1 MSDISITI
9 ASGDYD
15 RTRPIRDGRVAVEG
29 CDVTYVNMQPAE
41 LFLRAA
47 RDAEFDVTEFSIST
61 YMLQTQRGVSP
72 YTAIPVFLSR
82 SFRQSNL
89 YIRTDRAIE
98 SPGDL
103 KGKLVGVPEYQL
115 TAAVWLRGLLKDEYG
130 LDAWDMRWRTGGV
143 EQPGREERTPISLPS
158 EFDTAPVGGDKTLA
172 GALAQGD
179 IDALISP
186 PDPSCF
192 RNGDPHVARMW
203 PDYRDAERQY
213 FQRTGVFPIMH
224 LVAVKKDLVEKHPW
238 LPATLYKAFSEAKD
252 LALEDLRFRTVPT
265 VTLPWV
271 VAEVEATEQFLG
283 KDFWPYGLEPNRDVI
298 EKLIRYSHQQYLT
311 APGLTPEDLFHPIT
325 H

>member
-1 MSDISITI
+1 MSNISITI

-15 RTRPIRDGRVAVEG
+15 RTRPIRDGLVAVDG
-29 CDVTYVNMQPAE
+29 CDITYLNMQPPE

-61 YMLQTQRGVSP
+61 YMLQTQRGETQ

-89 YIRTDRAIE
+89 YIRTDRGIE
-98 SPGDL
+98 EPRDL

-130 LDAWDMRWRTGGV
+130 LDAWDLRWRTGGV
-143 EQPGREERTPISLPS
+143 EQPGRQERTPISLPS
-158 EFDTAPVGGDKTLA
+158 EYDYAPIGGDKTLA
-172 GALAQGD
+172 GALADGE

-192 RNGDPHVARMW
+192 RGGAPHVARMW
-203 PDYRDAERQY
+203 PDYRDAEKQY
-213 FQRTGVFPIMH
+213 FQRTGVFPVMH
-224 LVAVKKDLVEKHPW
+224 LVAVRKSLVEKHPW
-238 LPATLYKAFSEAKD
+238 LPAALYKAFSEAKD
-252 LALEDLRFRTVPT
+252 LALENLHYRTVSV

-271 VAEVEATEQFLG
+271 VAEIEATEQFLG
-283 KDFWPYGLEPNRDVI
+283 KDFWPYGIEPNRDVI
-298 EKLIRYSHQQYLT
+298 EKLIRYSHQQHLT
-311 APGLTPEDLFHPIT
+311 EPGMTPQDLFPQIIH
-325 H
+325 